1 MVEVIKLFFTGY
13 PFSIKQRFTWLIQNL
28 RFGSFFRKRHFK
40 KSHLDSGE
48 NLWST
53 IRKHFFFVSEFYPVA
68 NILKAPVICA
78 TMFDRHTP
86 KHAINDKLILE
97 TMSMVALEWGDC
109 FNETKEVIE
118 SWLSIFGA
126 TMERAEQ
133 LAPDF
138 PKKMRSSEF
147 IEFGPGLGGAAQLY
161 SRYYNARGTLFDLPE
176 VTNLRSIIYRALSR
190 KKNTHASFEQFTNF
204 DELSQKV
211 KKTNKINFI
220 STWAFTESPMEVRE
234 SFFEILNSSQTI
246 MIISNAKFGEIDN
259 FAYLKNLEQRLQHH
273 IHISCDLSYLEKAP
287 GYQKRHQLHIFVQKD
302 Y

>member
-1 MVEVIKLFFTGY
+1 
-13 PFSIKQRFTWLIQNL
+13 
-28 RFGSFFRKRHFK
+28 
-40 KSHLDSGE
+40 
-48 NLWST
+48 
-53 IRKHFFFVSEFYPVA
+53 
-68 NILKAPVICA
+68 
-78 TMFDRHTP
+78 
-86 KHAINDKLILE
+86 
-97 TMSMVALEWGDC
+97 MSMVALEWGDC

-138 PKKMRSSEF
+138 PKKMRSYEF

-287 GYQKRHQLHIFVQKD
+287 GYQKSHQLHIFVQKD